1 MKATASL
8 LLLVSL
14 LVVLGWQGRA
24 GSAEAAGSTPD
35 LAASIDVDGGGDD
48 CDTRASTG
56 SIGTMCTVSV
66 GGMFTVKGHV
76 DSFTGI
82 SGTGGYGGIHFRF
95 NHSAGLTLMQRSL
108 VTELGPAG
116 SPYWPICSSRSESK
130 PAGGYE
136 PVCHSA
142 GPTSTHIG
150 KVVEVDYTCTTAG
163 AQTITMLDST
173 TFLYNSSHVADNS
186 DKEGDEV
193 LTVTCA
199 ASVGGVAELSGAAD
213 ASPLAAEEQESF
225 VNTGLVAGLAALA
238 GTSVLG
244 AGVWYARRRVR

>member
-1 MKATASL
+1 MKAIASL
-8 LLLVSL
+8 LLLVGL
-14 LVVLGWQGRA
+14 LAALSWQGHA
-24 GSAEAAGSTPD
+24 GPAEAAGSTPD

-56 SIGTMCTVSV
+56 GIGTTCTVSV

-95 NHSAGLTLMQRSL
+95 DNSAGLTLMQRAM
-108 VTELGPAG
+108 VTEFGPAG
-116 SPYWPICSSRSESK
+116 SPYWPICSSRTETK

-150 KVVEVDYTCTTAG
+150 KVVEVDYTCMTAG
-163 AQTITMLDST
+163 MQTITMVDSS
-173 TFLYNSSHVADNS
+173 TFLYNSSHSPDNS

-199 ASVGGVAELSGAAD
+199 AAVGGVAELSGAGS
-213 ASPLAAEEQESF
+213 ASPLTAQEHDAF
-225 VNTGLVAGLAALA
+225 VSAWLVAGLVALA

-244 AGVWYARRRVR
+244 AGVWYARKRVR